1 MENYYS
7 DERVLLALEK
17 SNELMDILT
26 FVKEVDSKIKDNLG
40 FDVLWDN
47 LIGKQRCIYIYASL
61 LEWLGYT
68 GSEKLQ
74 KQAFISLL
82 DRNEINYKTIGYQD
96 SLIEQFP
103 ELQEEINKMRPVDK
117 PRKRWIIMDKNSFKK
132 AIMRLN
138 TSRREDIQD
147 YYLLLEELVQ
157 LYGAYTY
164 KFKENQLNNQIQAKN
179 EELEEVREYAIV
191 LEELMVKDEPKTKN
205 QVIYI
210 ATTKLYAKNN
220 LFKVGGTDGIDKLK
234 SRLCTYNTGRV
245 HEDLFYYSDTFMV
258 SDYHQIESRL
268 KDLLGCFRNKKEKEM
283 YRLHYT
289 DLRYI
294 VEYLCTHYSE
304 EVDEVNAKLAQF
316 IANLNKRKLRP
327 VVPPALHSYLTSVTC
342 LNKDGTVDCTTIK
355 SSSFEGM
362 VKEYILK
369 LSDTTTEITK
379 KKVFDDLQVKKD
391 RKDKFPIL
399 RAILAQLRPEIK
411 LILKQ

>member
-1 MENYYS
+1 MENFYC
-7 DERVLLALEK
+7 DNRVLLALDK
-17 SNELMDILT
+17 SSELMDILT
-26 FVKEVDSKIKDNLG
+26 FVQETNFEIKDNLG

-47 LIGKQRCIYIYASL
+47 LTGKQRYIYIYISL

-68 GSEKLQ
+68 GPKELQ
-74 KQAFISLL
+74 KQAFLNLL
-82 DRNEINYKTIGYQD
+82 DRSCIPYNHIGYQD
-96 SLIEQFP
+96 SLVEEFP

-132 AIMRLN
+132 AIMKLN
-138 TSRREDIQD
+138 TKRRDDIQD
-147 YYLLLEELVQ
+147 YYLLLEELVH

-164 KFKENQLNNQIQAKN
+164 KFKENQLNAQIKAKN
-179 EELEEVREYAIV
+179 EELEEAKEYAIV
-191 LEELMVKDEPKTKN
+191 LGELMVKDEPKTKN
-205 QVIYI
+205 QVVYI

-220 LFKVGGTDGIDKLK
+220 LFKVGGIESIDKLK

-245 HEDLFYYSDTFMV
+245 SEDLFYYSDTFMV

-268 KDLLGCFRNKKEKEM
+268 KDLLFCFRNKKEKEM

-294 VEYLCTHYSE
+294 VDYLCNHYSE
-304 EVDEVNAKLAQF
+304 EVDEVNSKLTQF

-379 KKVFDDLQVKKD
+379 KKVFDDLQIKKD